1 MASDEGLAF
10 ARLFAKRRDELD
22 VSVVDIATRT
32 GRPIEVVVGWEQ
44 GNVVPDGD
52 DLADVSEALKLPM
65 PLLEEAL
72 RRVHAHRMLAPPP
85 EPDTMLDEDTLYDIE
100 IVELDEGSPEDSAP
114 EQESEADP
122 ASASSWSNL
131 ISRTRRSLGR
141 RRVMARAPVTNP
153 SYLENR
159 DELITYRLRMIF
171 AAAGIAVLVLLL
183 RWALG
188 GLGSAI
194 SDLWTALAE
203 AL

>member
-22 VSVVDIATRT
+22 VSVVEIATRT

-52 DLADVSEALKLPM
+52 ELADVSEALKLPM

-100 IVELDEGSPEDSAP
+100 IVELGEGTPEDSAP
-114 EQESEADP
+114 EQESEPDP
-122 ASASSWSNL
+122 PSTSSWSNL

-153 SYLENR
+153 SYLEDR
-159 DELITYRLRMIF
+159 EELITYRLRMIF
-171 AAAGIAVLVLLL
+171 AAAGIAVLVLIL

>member
-52 DLADVSEALKLPM
+52 EVADVSEALKLPM

-72 RRVHAHRMLAPPP
+72 RRVHAHRMQAPPP

-100 IVELDEGSPEDSAP
+100 IVELGEGTPEDSEP
-114 EQESEADP
+114 EQESEPDP
-122 ASASSWSNL
+122 PSASPWSNL

-153 SYLENR
+153 SYLEDR
-159 DELITYRLRMIF
+159 EELITYRLRMIF
-171 AAAGIAVLVLLL
+171 AAAGIAVLVLIL

>member
-22 VSVVDIATRT
+22 VSVVDVATRT
-32 GRPIEVVVGWEQ
+32 GRPIEVVVGWER

-52 DLADVSEALKLPM
+52 ELADVSEALKLPM

-85 EPDTMLDEDTLYDIE
+85 EPDDMLNEDTLYDIE
-100 IVELDEGSPEDSAP
+100 IVKLDEEPSEDSSADP
-114 EQESEADP
+114 ESEP
-122 ASASSWSNL
+122 HPPSASSWSNL
-131 ISRTRRSLGR
+131 ISKARGSLGK
-141 RRVMARAPVTNP
+141 RRVMARAPVANP
-153 SYLENR
+153 SYLEDR
-159 DELITYRLRMIF
+159 EELITYRLRMIF
-171 AAAGIAVLVLLL
+171 AAAGIAVLILIL

-188 GLGSAI
+188 GLGSAFA
-194 SDLWTALAE
+194 DLWAALTD